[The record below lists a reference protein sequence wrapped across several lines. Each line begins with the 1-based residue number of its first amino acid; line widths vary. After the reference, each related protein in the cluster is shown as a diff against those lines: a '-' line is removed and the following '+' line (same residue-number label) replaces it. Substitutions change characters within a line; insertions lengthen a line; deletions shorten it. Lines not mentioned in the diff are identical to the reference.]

1 MIISNRVTNTTV
13 TTILRIKTSNVI
25 TNTIANTIIACQGP
39 KKKAKSVII
48 ESQNYTYVQLYA
60 ENARDQ
66 R

>member
-13 TTILRIKTSNVI
+13 TTILRSNTSHVI
-25 TNTIANTIIACQGP
+25 TNAIANTIACQGP

-66 R
+66 W

>member
-13 TTILRIKTSNVI
+13 TTILRSKTSHVI
-25 TNTIANTIIACQGP
+25 TNTIANTIAFQGP

-48 ESQNYTYVQLYA
+48 ESQNYTYIQLYA